1 MKIGVFDSGI
11 GGLTF
16 VKELFNLVSNVEVVY
31 FADTLHMPYGNKSK
45 EYIMNRAKIIINFL
59 KSKNSELIVSA
70 CGTVSSVLPEF
81 QNYENIIGVVKSSCL
96 KASQITK
103 NGNIGI
109 IATELSIKEKYYE
122 KILLNLNKKFNIY
135 PKACPELAEIIENNN
150 NLSNQNF
157 NYIKSCISI
166 FAEKNI
172 DTLILGCT
180 HYPIVK
186 KVIAKILKGIKIV
199 DSSIETAKFVS
210 KILRNKSNSSFNYN
224 QKKIDIYASN
234 LTDEFKINAIN
245 ILSSD
250 VSEMFFYQGAVNTKQ
265 EVKIKLK

>member
-45 EYIMNRAKIIINFL
+45 EYIINRAKFIIDFL

-70 CGTVSSVLPEF
+70 CGTVSSILPEF
-81 QNYENIIGVVKSSCL
+81 QNYENVIGVVKSSCL

-135 PKACPELAEIIENNN
+135 QRACPKLAEIIENNN
-150 NLSNQNF
+150 NLNNQDF
-157 NYIKSCISI
+157 SYIKSCVSV

-186 KVIAKILKGIKIV
+186 KVIAKILRNIEII

-210 KILRNKSNSSFNYN
+210 KILKERESADFNYN

-234 LTDEFKINAIN
+234 LTDEFKTNAIN
-245 ILSSD
+245 ILSGT
-250 VSEMFFYQGAVNTKQ
+250 SEIFFYQSA
-265 EVKIKLK
+265 